1 MRKKIVLGIIGI
13 IGLSLLS
20 VGPVFADQAAAPTP
34 PIAGTAIK
42 ISDITQLVTS
52 VLSFLLIVS
61 GLVVTGFVVYAG
73 ITIAT
78 AGDSDTKMK
87 KGRAMLQNAV
97 WGALVVFGVG
107 VIVAT
112 LASFAQTPT
121 SIIP

>member
-1 MRKKIVLGIIGI
+1 M
-13 IGLSLLS
+13 
-20 VGPVFADQAAAPTP
+20 
-34 PIAGTAIK
+34 
-42 ISDITQLVTS
+42 TS

-87 KGRAMLQNAV
+87 KGRAMLKNAV